1 MSRAAHLEQLVL
13 QAHRL
18 DPVEAAFRACA
29 CLSESQRAA
38 LERRF
43 NTFFAQCSPPLTLTF
58 QQAQAT
64 QVIGD
69 AA

>member
-1 MSRAAHLEQLVL
+1 MSRTAELSRLVL

-29 CLSESQRAA
+29 SLSESQRAA

-43 NTFFAQCSPPLTLTF
+43 NTFFASCTPPLTLSF
-58 QQAQAT
+58 HQPAAT
-64 QVIGD
+64 GD
-69 AA
+69 AG

>member
-1 MSRAAHLEQLVL
+1 MSRAAELVRL
-13 QAHRL
+13 VQQAQRL

-29 CLSESQRAA
+29 CLSKSQRDA

-43 NTFFAQCSPPLTLTF
+43 NGVFGQCTPPLTLTF
-58 QQAQAT
+58 HQAEEP
-64 QVIGD
+64 

>member
-1 MSRAAHLEQLVL
+1 MSRMAELIRLVQ

-38 LERRF
+38 LQRRF
-43 NTFFAQCSPPLTLTF
+43 NAVFGDCVPPLTLAF
-58 QQAQAT
+58 NEPASA
-64 QVIGD
+64 GD
-69 AA
+69 AE

>member
-1 MSRAAHLEQLVL
+1 MSRAANLSQLVQ

-43 NTFFAQCSPPLTLTF
+43 NAYFGQCSPPLSLAFHQPAET
-58 QQAQAT
+58 
-64 QVIGD
+64 GD

>member
-1 MSRAAHLEQLVL
+1 MNRSAELIRLVQ
-13 QAHRL
+13 QAQRL

-43 NTFFAQCSPPLTLTF
+43 NAVFGQCTPPLALAF
-58 QQAQAT
+58 QQPT
-64 QVIGD
+64 TPGD

>member
-1 MSRAAHLEQLVL
+1 MMTRSAQIIQLVQ
-13 QAHRL
+13 QAQRI

-29 CLSESQRAA
+29 GLSDSQRAA

-43 NTFFAQCSPPLTLTF
+43 NTVFGQCTPPLALTF
-58 QQAQAT
+58 TEAPAT
-64 QVIGD
+64 KD

>member
-1 MSRAAHLEQLVL
+1 MSRTAELIRLVQ
-13 QAHRL
+13 QAQRL

-43 NTFFAQCSPPLTLTF
+43 NAVFGQCNPPLSLAFHEAAKT
-58 QQAQAT
+58 
-64 QVIGD
+64 GD

>member
-1 MSRAAHLEQLVL
+1 MNRTSELIRLVQ
-13 QAHRL
+13 QAQRL

-43 NTFFAQCSPPLTLTF
+43 NTFFAQCSPPLTMTF
-58 QQAQAT
+58 HQSAQT
-64 QVIGD
+64 GD

>member
-1 MSRAAHLEQLVL
+1 MSRSSELIRLVQ
-13 QAHRL
+13 QAQRL

-29 CLSESQRAA
+29 CLSESQRDA

-43 NTFFAQCSPPLTLTF
+43 NQVFGQCTPPLRLHFTEDRK
-58 QQAQAT
+58 
-64 QVIGD
+64 D